1 MGQRGE
7 ICGVILAVLLV
18 LLVLAPA
25 VGPPWPSAAAIRVLG
40 AACLAV
46 GLPILAWRALHLGRS
61 LPPFPR
67 PLPEGRL
74 VPSGVFRFV
83 RHPIYFGV
91 LLCALGYALMTT
103 SVLCLVLTI
112 ILSVFFDMKARRE
125 EVWLQARYPDYA
137 AYRTR
142 VKKLIPW
149 IYRRRTLVLRASHAS
164 LTYTSRMSSR
174 IFQCARHR
182 RLRTGDTARRIQYP
196 RRQPRLGMR
205 LVDALRLHRSTRMH

>member
-1 MGQRGE
+1 MLHQIALMGQRGE
-7 ICGVILAVLLV
+7 IWVVIQAVLLV
-18 LLVLAPA
+18 LLVVAPA
-25 VGPPWPSAAAIRVLG
+25 VGPPWPGTAAIRVLG

-46 GLPILAWRALHLGRS
+46 GLPIVAWGALNLGRS
-61 LPPFPR
+61 LTPFPR

-74 VPSGVFRFV
+74 VTRGVYRFV

-103 SVLCLVLTI
+103 SVLRLALTI
-112 ILSVFFDMKARRE
+112 ILFVFFDMKARRE

-149 IYRRRTLVLRASHAS
+149 IY
-164 LTYTSRMSSR
+164 
-174 IFQCARHR
+174 
-182 RLRTGDTARRIQYP
+182 
-196 RRQPRLGMR
+196 
-205 LVDALRLHRSTRMH
+205 